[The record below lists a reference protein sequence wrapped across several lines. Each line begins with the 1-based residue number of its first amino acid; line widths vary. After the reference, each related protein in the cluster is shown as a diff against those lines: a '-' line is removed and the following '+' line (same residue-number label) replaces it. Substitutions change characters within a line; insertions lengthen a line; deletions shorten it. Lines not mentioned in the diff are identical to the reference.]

1 MKKLFFILVIL
12 NLAFWGVVRLYETQ
26 DSIDWQ
32 AREMHADSMKVVTGR
47 LQPTPVATPSPSP
60 VLESVA
66 EPTLVASAPD
76 AQAQAPSV
84 RTCHQLVGVTPDL
97 LTIARSRI
105 KQAKLTAQER
115 TVGETR
121 FWVYIPPLASAE
133 AARKKAEELA
143 GLGVDDF
150 YPINNGSKWQNAV
163 SLGVYSTREAGE
175 KRLAALKASGVRS
188 AQLRDKD
195 DTPRPST
202 FTFESLSA
210 PDLEAL
216 EKISKQLRGVHLQR
230 CS

>member
-12 NLAFWGVVRLYETQ
+12 NLAFWGLVRLYETQ

-47 LQPTPVATPSPSP
+47 LQPTPVATPSPSL

-66 EPTLVASAPD
+66 EPTPVASAPD
-76 AQAQAPSV
+76 AQAQAPSAQS
-84 RTCHQLVGVTPDL
+84 CHQLVGVTPDL
-97 LTIARSRI
+97 LAIARSRI

-121 FWVYIPPLASAE
+121 FWVYIPPLASVE

-216 EKISKQLRGVHLQR
+216 EKISKQLRGAHLQR